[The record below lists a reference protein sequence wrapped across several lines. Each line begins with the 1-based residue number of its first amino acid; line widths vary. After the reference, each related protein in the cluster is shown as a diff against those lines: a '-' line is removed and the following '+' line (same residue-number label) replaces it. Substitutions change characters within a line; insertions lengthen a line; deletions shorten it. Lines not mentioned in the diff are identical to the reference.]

1 MQNYVLLNRVCLSNQ
16 FYRYI
21 HTIRKDLW
29 RGQHNLQTLPTKRS
43 NKCNLLSRINVEK
56 KSHKSYDPI
65 SNRGYTEMEA
75 YGDLVL
81 IGSSVAIWKQLSNT
95 SDAPK
100 YEDINENVDEAVF
113 EDVGIFFA

>member
-1 MQNYVLLNRVCLSNQ
+1 M
-16 FYRYI
+16 
-21 HTIRKDLW
+21 
-29 RGQHNLQTLPTKRS
+29 
-43 NKCNLLSRINVEK
+43 EK

-95 SDAPK
+95 SDDPK
-100 YEDINENVDEAVF
+100 YEDINEDVDKAVF
-113 EDVGIFFA
+113 EDVGIFLALLKPWKYVARNNRNVITYMLCNKSVILSDIVIDNIFDFYMKILLSDYYIPMS